1 MPTNKESIKFVWE
14 FIASAQHNLIPTHL
28 KTASIFSKL
37 LSIIVHLVAAIWFP
51 SAHLLLGSRP
61 CPFFFFLKLLNNLN
75 KPMLS
80 YHLPSLLHGLPVCLS
95 QPSVHLILIQGFLLL
110 WFCCSLS
117 SGLQAR
123 FSLLLPL
130 LSEF

>member
-14 FIASAQHNLIPTHL
+14 FITSAQHNLIPKHISRQQ
-28 KTASIFSKL
+28 ASSANSWAS
-37 LSIIVHLVAAIWFP
+37 LSIWLPLSGSLVLICSWVLVHV
-51 SAHLLLGSRP
+51 H
-61 CPFFFFLKLLNNLN
+61 FFFKLLNNLN
-75 KPMLS
+75 KPMRS

-110 WFCCSLS
+110 WFCSSLS